1 MSGLAKIVA
10 SIVSVPVAFVKEVV
24 EDVKILEQEKA
35 ARVKSKMELPELT
48 EDELQEV
55 LRKRARNTASR

>member
-35 ARVKSKMELPELT
+35 ARVKNKMELPELT

-55 LRKRARNTASR
+55 LKKRARQAASR